1 MPARTHQEG
10 MDTVLQFNIDL
21 TSREMRWIYLALWKQ
36 YVSTFPGW
44 LFRNNWVKPLEEKG
58 GTHLKS
64 WGGQSPK
71 ESKRSKGQ
79 LLQWCSGAFFPVF
92 ESAAGENGPSQCRRA
107 AAPNAAM
114 LGAWITRQLLVL
126 LVPHF
131 AEDCG
136 DYTLIIT
143 PWKWGALLG
152 KLHPRP
158 SKIWQLGA
166 CSSKAFSLEHITCL
180 EPTTH
185 TEIWTDLIHLKFNQ
199 RKWAIFFTAHSWNPK
214 KWFFSSVQ
222 SPCFSGK
229 FGIVPSIW
237 GNIIIHEWGFLSTK
251 LYKNKM
257 TGWWLGTFFI
267 FHNIWDVILPIDF
280 HIFQDG

>member
-10 MDTVLQFNIDL
+10 MDTVLQFKIDL

-58 GTHLKS
+58 GAHLKS

-71 ESKRSKGQ
+71 ESMSQRCSTQCGNARS
-79 LLQWCSGAFFPVF
+79 LDH
-92 ESAAGENGPSQCRRA
+92 A
-107 AAPNAAM
+107 AAVARVARASFCRTLWRLHPDYIW
-114 LGAWITRQLLVL
+114 LS
-126 LVPHF
+126 
-131 AEDCG
+131 
-136 DYTLIIT
+136 DYTLEIRQ
-143 PWKWGALLG
+143 ARFFL
-152 KLHPRP
+152 LHPRP
-158 SKIWQLGA
+158 SKTWQLGA
-166 CSSKAFSLEHITCL
+166 CSSKAFSLENITCL

-199 RKWAIFFTAHSWNPK
+199 RKWAIFFTRAHSWNPK

-257 TGWWLGTFFI
+257 TGWWLGILLFSIIYGMSSFPLTFTFFKMVKTT
-267 FHNIWDVILPIDF
+267 NQKWYWS
-280 HIFQDG
+280 G

>member
-10 MDTVLQFNIDL
+10 MDTVLQFKIDL

-36 YVSTFPGW
+36 YVSTFPSW
-44 LFRNNWVKPLEEKG
+44 LFRNNWVNHLKKKEELTWNLEEARVR
-58 GTHLKS
+58 
-64 WGGQSPK
+64 
-71 ESKRSKGQ
+71 RSRREAKAS
-79 LLQWCSGAFFPVF
+79 CC
-92 ESAAGENGPSQCRRA
+92 NGVNVAEMQHPMRH
-107 AAPNAAM
+107 PM
-114 LGAWITRQLLVL
+114 LGTWITRRQLLVL
-126 LVPHF
+126 LVLHF
-131 AEDCG
+131 AEHCG

-158 SKIWQLGA
+158 SKTWQLGA
-166 CSSKAFSLEHITCL
+166 CSSKAFSLENITCL

-199 RKWAIFFTAHSWNPK
+199 RKWAIFFTRAHSWNPK

-229 FGIVPSIW
+229 FRIVPSIW